1 MLSRLIPAFLFASV
15 VWAGLIEDVRDDIAH
30 NNFALG
36 DAAIAR
42 YRSLRGVTPEMLEAL
57 SWLGRG
63 ALAVKQ
69 YDKAEA
75 YAKQTQAL
83 ATDQLKHRA
92 LDAEPHLAI
101 ALGAAIEVQAL
112 VLAEE
117 RDHNLAVAF
126 LREQLA
132 AYRTTSIRTRIQKNI
147 NLLSLEGKAAPPLD
161 EREYL
166 GSKPAPLASL
176 IGKPAP
182 VRRPR
187 WCWWIGAASCD
198 CITPAR

>member
-1 MLSRLIPAFLFASV
+1 
-15 VWAGLIEDVRDDIAH
+15 
-30 NNFALG
+30 
-36 DAAIAR
+36 
-42 YRSLRGVTPEMLEAL
+42 MLEAL

-63 ALAVKQ
+63 ALAAKQ
-69 YDKAEA
+69 LDKAEA

-117 RDHNLAVAF
+117 RDRNLAVAF

-132 AYRTTSIRTRIQKNI
+132 
-147 NLLSLEGKAAPPLD
+147 LSHDFDPHPNPEKHQSAEPG
-161 EREYL
+161 RQ
-166 GSKPAPLASL
+166 GRAS
-176 IGKPAP
+176 
-182 VRRPR
+182 
-187 WCWWIGAASCD
+187 
-198 CITPAR
+198 AR